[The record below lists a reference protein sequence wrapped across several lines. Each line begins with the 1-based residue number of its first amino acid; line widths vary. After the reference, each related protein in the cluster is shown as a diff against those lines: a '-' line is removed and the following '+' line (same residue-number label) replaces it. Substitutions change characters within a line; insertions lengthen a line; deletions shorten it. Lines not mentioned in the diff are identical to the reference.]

1 MKISKHLFIMMSMG
15 ICIEFS
21 GAQSRQTQDF
31 DKGWKFFL
39 GNAPEAQAESFSDN
53 GWRSLTL
60 PHDWAI
66 EEKFDEHSPATTA
79 GGALTGGI
87 GWYRKTFTVPETS
100 KKKKIFIDFDGVYM
114 NSEVWINNHYL
125 GKRPYGYSSF
135 RYNLTPFLK
144 FGNGQN
150 VIAVK
155 VNNAPQPNSRW
166 YSGSGIYRNVWL
178 VTVNDI
184 FVDHWGTYVFASDIN
199 VSGQTATQRTAIV
212 HINVIIQNK
221 KKSSQFVT
229 IKTGIYNKEGK
240 KVAERSVINQ
250 QLKDSVN
257 NVKDGILVI
266 EPHLWSV
273 EDPYLYK
280 AVTQII
286 SYGKV
291 IDEYTTTFGIRYF
304 SFDVDNG
311 FSLNGKRLKINGVCD
326 HHDLG
331 CLGTAI
337 NYRALQRQL
346 EILKQMGCNAI
357 RTSHNPP
364 APELLELCDK
374 MGFIVLDEA
383 FDMWKIEKS
392 KYDYHL
398 YWDEWHKKDLQDM
411 VLRDRN
417 HPCVMIWSIGNEI
430 NEGWDTKDT
439 SQNNQSAILAKELS
453 TIVHSLDTTRPITS
467 ALNNPNRNN
476 PIYFSGAL
484 DLIGYNYD
492 NNNLANFHQRFP
504 GKKFLGTETV
514 SALETRGHY
523 DINVPSD
530 SIRRWPERW
539 DKPFDKGNADLSVSA
554 YDQVSA
560 PWGSTHE
567 EAWKVFKKYD
577 FLSGQFIWTGFDY
590 IGEPTPYPW
599 PARSSYFGIIDLAG
613 FPKDI
618 YYMYQS
624 EWSSKTV
631 LHILP
636 HWNWKKGDTVD
647 VWAYYNHADDVE
659 LYLNGR
665 SLGTRK
671 KEGDELHVQWRV
683 PFEPGTVKAV
693 SKMNGNTVLTQEI
706 KTSAKPAKIILIAD
720 RNSIKADGKDLSFV
734 TVKIVDTQGNLVPGA
749 DNKVQFK
756 LNGEGTIAGVDNG
769 SETSMESFKASERK
783 AFNGLA
789 LAVIQSKEKA
799 GIILLTATSPNLQPA
814 TLQIKVK

>member
-1 MKISKHLFIMMSMG
+1 MVSAKIMKFFGVLICANLYIGFIHAQPRQ
-15 ICIEFS
+15 IEN
-21 GAQSRQTQDF
+21 F
-31 DKGWKFFL
+31 DRAWKFYL
-39 GNAPEAQAESFSDN
+39 GDAPNAQAENFSDDS
-53 GWRSLTL
+53 WRSLNV

-87 GWYRKTFTVPETS
+87 GWYRKIFTVPAS
-100 KKKKIFIDFDGVYM
+100 SQSKKIFIDFDGVYM
-114 NSEVWINNHYL
+114 NSEVWLNNHYL

-135 RYNLTPFLK
+135 RYELTPYLK
-144 FGNGQN
+144 FGNEKN

-178 VTVNDI
+178 VTTDKI
-184 FVDHWGTYVFASDIN
+184 FVDHWGTSVTTSSITEK
-199 VSGQTATQRTAIV
+199 SATV
-212 HINVIIQNK
+212 HIE
-221 KKSSQFVT
+221 T
-229 IKTGIYNKEGK
+229 RIKNLAGFQT
-240 KVAERSVINQ
+240 S
-250 QLKDSVN
+250 LSVN
-257 NVKDGILVI
+257 TVIYDASGHEVARKENFSTAVKDTALFIKENIYIPNPV
-266 EPHLWSV
+266 LWSV
-273 EDPYLYK
+273 DNPVLYK
-280 AVTQII
+280 AVTQI
-286 SYGKV
+286 SSNGKKY
-291 IDEYTTTFGIRYF
+291 DEYATTFGIRYF
-304 SFDVDNG
+304 EFDVDKG
-311 FSLNGKRLKINGVCD
+311 FSLNGKHIKINGVCN

-337 NYRALQRQL
+337 NYRALERQL
-346 EILKQMGCNAI
+346 EILKAMGCNAI

-364 APELLELCDK
+364 APELLDLCDK

-383 FDMWKIEKS
+383 FDMWKLEKTP
-392 KYDYHL
+392 YDYHL
-398 YWDEWHKKDLQDM
+398 YWDEWHKKDLEDM

-417 HPCVMIWSIGNEI
+417 HPSVIMWSIGNEI
-430 NEGWDTKDT
+430 NEGWNTQDSTTHNKGAMIA
-439 SQNNQSAILAKELS
+439 SELS
-453 TIVHSLDTTRPITS
+453 AIVHSLDTTRPITS

-504 GKKFLGTETV
+504 GGKFLGTETV

-523 DINVPSD
+523 DIYLPSD

-539 DKPFDKGNADLSVSA
+539 DKPFDSGNADLTVSA
-554 YDQVSA
+554 YDQVST

-613 FPKDI
+613 FPKDV

-624 EWSSKTV
+624 EWTDKPV
-631 LHILP
+631 LHIFP

-647 VWAYYNHADDVE
+647 VWAYYNHADEVE
-659 LYLNGR
+659 LFLNGK

-671 KEGDELHVQWRV
+671 KTGDDLHVKWRV
-683 PFEPGTVKAV
+683 AFEAGTLKAV
-693 SKMNGNTVLTQEI
+693 SKKNGNIVLTQEI
-706 KTSAKPAKIILIAD
+706 KTAGKPAKIILSAD
-720 RNSIKADGKDLSFV
+720 RSLIKADGHDLSFV
-734 TVKIVDTQGNLVPGA
+734 TVKVTDTDGNLVPDA
-749 DNKVQFK
+749 ANNVQFK
-756 LNGEGTIAGVDNG
+756 ISGEGTIAGVDNG

-789 LAVIQSKEKA
+789 LAVVQSKEKA
-799 GIILLTATSPNLQPA
+799 GIIQLTATSEGLQPA
-814 TLQIKVK
+814 TLQITVK